1 MTHEFDELDL
11 QNLNKLKS
19 LLEIELTCKICGHQM
34 KNPFLLICKNK
45 ACNNC
50 FTTMLIENKKTCKL
64 CKQKH
69 EQEDECVDLTILL
82 RLLQFINVFYNEIK
96 GTFNKLNTNPS
107 LYLDNFFSDIIL
119 SIDIKSEKA
128 IEYNSKKNSIN
139 SLDHI
144 NNINKKR
151 DDYLKKIK
159 SYSEECL
166 MNLDRDK
173 FENNLNNINNKV
185 NELNKKSLY
194 WFNQIKANIND
205 KDSLVLVSKILDEIK
220 KFKVEYGKCVEQLEK
235 DLFLD
240 RYCLFEPI
248 EHSNKDPYIG
258 DLKEFN
264 RFLSFHDLEIKK

>member
-11 QNLNKLKS
+11 QNLNKFKS

-173 FENNLNNINNKV
+173 FENNLNNIINKV
-185 NELNKKSLY
+185 NVLN
-194 WFNQIKANIND
+194 
-205 KDSLVLVSKILDEIK
+205 
-220 KFKVEYGKCVEQLEK
+220 
-235 DLFLD
+235 
-240 RYCLFEPI
+240 
-248 EHSNKDPYIG
+248 
-258 DLKEFN
+258 
-264 RFLSFHDLEIKK
+264 